1 MRHLIVYH
9 RTGILAIYSPRL
21 DRNDLNQK
29 AAGRKG
35 LLQLFLPAHFVVLI
49 TFLQVLA
56 HLCLSIEAVFDRS
69 VSSQDIDDFF
79 ESPLLQGT
87 DGD

>member
-1 MRHLIVYH
+1 MRHLVVYH

-69 VSSQDIDDFF
+69 VPSQDIDDLF
-79 ESPLLQGT
+79 ESPLFQCS
-87 DGD
+87 DGN